1 MGWVFAVVLAAL
13 VLLGL
18 QASGR
23 CSRLA
28 LEIAAAAL
36 LAGLAGYGWQGS
48 PDLAGRPVAAPSVA
62 RTNGG

>member
-1 MGWVFAVVLAAL
+1 MTGWVIAILFAAL
-13 VLLGL
+13 AWLALY
-18 QASGR
+18 ASGR

-48 PDLAGRPVAAPSVA
+48 PGLPGHVAPLA
-62 RTNGG
+62 TNN